1 MTIKRQSIKIPF
13 DLKNVSEPVLYREL
27 FPYTSVPRVVFEDRL
42 IQTNIPK
49 DIWIT
54 DTTFR
59 DGQQSRPPYTP
70 KHIVDIFDFL
80 HRMSGPNG
88 VIRQTEFFLYSEK
101 DREALRLCR
110 ERGYRYPEITGWIR
124 ANKDDFDQCDKEV
137 ERGTASSSSARTTTS
152 S

>member
-1 MTIKRQSIKIPF
+1 MK
-13 DLKNVSEPVLYREL
+13 EPVLYRDM
-27 FPYTSVPRVVFEDRL
+27 FPYSSVPRVVLEDRM

-70 KHIVDIFDFL
+70 KQIVDIFDFM

-88 VIRQTEFFLYSEK
+88 VIRQTEFFLYS
-101 DREALRLCR
+101 REGQGGRAALPGAGLSLSRR
-110 ERGYRYPEITGWIR
+110 SPAGSG
-124 ANKDDFDQCDKEV
+124 
-137 ERGTASSSSARTTTS
+137 RTRTTS
-152 S
+152 SS